1 MYPEKVNEAWQN
13 YYREHGLSWLAPQ
26 VVASI
31 REAFFAG
38 IEVAE
43 QSVQP
48 TGYQTALI
56 PCPHCGVRFVIDS
69 DSIVASG

>member
-38 IEVAE
+38 MEVAE
-43 QSVQP
+43 QSLH
-48 TGYQTALI
+48 QTAL
-56 PCPHCGVRFVIDS
+56 PCDIEAHDQAIEFYNLMESC
-69 DSIVASG
+69 